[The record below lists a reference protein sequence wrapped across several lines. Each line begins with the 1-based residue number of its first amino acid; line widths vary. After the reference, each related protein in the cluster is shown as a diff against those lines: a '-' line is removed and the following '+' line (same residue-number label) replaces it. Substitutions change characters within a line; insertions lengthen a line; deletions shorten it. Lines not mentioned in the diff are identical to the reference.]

1 MFPIEYYL
9 PQIHLSSKDKELIE
23 FQISENQFLTNPT
36 EDRFAVLGIFL
47 PDESIFSN
55 NSDKKYDNFKLEFVL
70 STSENVSSHLS
81 QLCSKSFSKKFPL
94 ITPGISSISPG
105 KMVLKLSAKV
115 KADVSMVNESDE
127 IISIEPSKVPQGSIA
142 LVEGLFKHYTIPGSS
157 SGTVLEL
164 SSMIILAQSSQNM
177 VPSPTKRKIKEFLE
191 QRKKEKVLD

>member
-1 MFPIEYYL
+1 
-9 PQIHLSSKDKELIE
+9 
-23 FQISENQFLTNPT
+23 
-36 EDRFAVLGIFL
+36 
-47 PDESIFSN
+47 
-55 NSDKKYDNFKLEFVL
+55 
-70 STSENVSSHLS
+70 
-81 QLCSKSFSKKFPL
+81 
-94 ITPGISSISPG
+94 
-105 KMVLKLSAKV
+105 MVLKLSAKV